1 MHLGRVMCRSL
12 AVLACTA
19 GLAGAASAG
28 VFKCKGPNGVLI
40 FQDSACGPASQSLQ
54 PDKADNGP
62 AVDLSLPMDQR
73 IKSPLDK
80 RRLDAAIKISGV
92 QMGLRKSIEHC
103 QRNAPDQAAGLQ
115 NLLSSWRSERASA
128 ISASERLTEKYLTAP
143 ERLDAF
149 TRANEALNAGIDLRA
164 SSDPAVNANN
174 CKNAATKL
182 RTLLD
187 TRYAD
192 VYAQVEGAR

>member
-1 MHLGRVMCRSL
+1 MYRSL

-19 GLAGAASAG
+19 AMAGAASAG

-40 FQDSACGPASQSLQ
+40 FQDSACGPATQSLQ
-54 PDKADNGP
+54 PVKADNGP

-73 IKSPLDK
+73 IKNPLDK
-80 RRLDAAIKISGV
+80 RRLDAAVKISGM
-92 QMGLRKSIEHC
+92 QMGLRKSLEHC
-103 QRNAPDQAAGLQ
+103 QRNAPDQAGLLQ
-115 NLLSSWRSERASA
+115 NLLNNWRSERASA
-128 ISASERLTEKYLTAP
+128 ISASDRLVEKYLTVS
-143 ERLDAF
+143 ERQEAF
-149 TRANEALNAGIDLRA
+149 VKANEALTNIDMRA

-182 RTLLD
+182 RALLD

-192 VYAQVEGAR
+192 AYVQVESGR